1 MKNINSDVAII
12 GAGMGG
18 LSAGIALARSG
29 LNVVA
34 LEARREPTT
43 DHWGFTLWPPAT
55 RTLDSLGVLDQ
66 VIARGCRLKALRW
79 LKGDGHE
86 WMSVNL
92 ERLSDVGLFIGI
104 LPSELAAV
112 LRCESSRS
120 GLQIMEGVE
129 GLTYEKEGLG
139 NFRIRAVQ
147 GDEQLSI
154 STRFI
159 VGADGPMSFL
169 RQRVGGRA
177 WRWRPP
183 GQVILTGIGGALDF
197 AESRQAFGAGWS
209 GGAVNVGKG
218 KSWLYAIVLGEN
230 SAEMMKPIK
239 FYGNIDTEAR
249 TAMVA
254 LDNVIAIR
262 PWSWRVERWAADGVL
277 LIGDAAHCMLPHIG
291 LGGTMTLEDVPV
303 LTEVVNDALTT
314 GKKSAAALDSFRRR
328 RLGRVA
334 YARRISELWA
344 LSVASRVPG
353 LGRVRDRNFKRL
365 SKHSELLETFVRELS
380 GSAPTSWRTRIGMWL
395 P

>member
-29 LNVVA
+29 LNVIA
-34 LEARREPTT
+34 LEARREPSI

-55 RTLDSLGVLDQ
+55 RTLEWLGVLDQ
-66 VIARGCRLKALRW
+66 VIARGCHLKAWRW
-79 LKGDGHE
+79 LREDGRE

-92 ERLSDVGLFIGI
+92 ERLSDVGIFIGI
-104 LPSELAAV
+104 LPSELNAV

-120 GLQIMEGVE
+120 GLQVMEGVE
-129 GLTYEKEGLG
+129 SLTYEQEGPD
-139 NFRIRAVQ
+139 NFRIRAIQ

-159 VGADGPMSFL
+159 VGADGPMSIL

-197 AESRQAFGAGWS
+197 AESRQAFGVGWS
-209 GGAVNVGKG
+209 GGGVNVGKG
-218 KSWLYAIVLGEN
+218 KSWLYAIVLTEN
-230 SAEMMKPIK
+230 GADLTKPVK
-239 FYGNIDTEAR
+239 SYGNIDAQAR
-249 TAMVA
+249 PAMVG
-254 LDNVIAIR
+254 LDNMIAIR
-262 PWSWRVERWAADGVL
+262 PWSWRVDRWAADGVL
-277 LIGDAAHCMLPHIG
+277 LIGDAAHCMLPHLG

-303 LTEVVNDALTT
+303 VTEVINDALST

-328 RLGRVA
+328 RSGRVA

-344 LSVASRVPG
+344 LAVASRIPG
-353 LGRVRDRNFKRL
+353 LGYVRDYNFKRL
-365 SKHSELLETFVRELS
+365 SKRSELVETFVRELS
-380 GSAPTSWRTRIGMWL
+380 GTALTSWRTRTGMWL